1 MWGKYLPIYF
11 NHQVTSYLINSSLLH
26 ASQAQFQLDLKSK
39 DEAIKSKD
47 EEIKS
52 KDKESV
58 QVIRSKDQ
66 VIKSKDKEIT
76 HALSSKFK
84 SVRKL
89 EKTVTDL
96 RSNLAGAQLQIQ
108 LQDSHLQ
115 YTTDAAV
122 KQESTRLQSKIDEA
136 KKNEIVSTHLFIA

>member
-1 MWGKYLPIYF
+1 M
-11 NHQVTSYLINSSLLH
+11 
-26 ASQAQFQLDLKSK
+26 KSNN
-39 DEAIKSKD
+39 
-47 EEIKS
+47 
-52 KDKESV
+52 KESV
-58 QVIRSKDQ
+58 QVKRSKDQ
-66 VIKSKDKEIT
+66 VIKSKDKEIA

-84 SVRKL
+84 SVCNL
-89 EKTVTDL
+89 EKTVTAL
-96 RSNLAGAQLQIQ
+96 RSDLAGAQLQIQ

>member
-1 MWGKYLPIYF
+1 M
-11 NHQVTSYLINSSLLH
+11 
-26 ASQAQFQLDLKSK
+26 KSK
-39 DEAIKSKD
+39 DNK
-47 EEIKS
+47 
-52 KDKESV
+52 SV
-58 QVIRSKDQ
+58 QVISSKDQ

-84 SVRKL
+84 SVRNL

-122 KQESTRLQSKIDEA
+122 KQESTRLQSKIYDA
-136 KKNEIVSTHLFIA
+136 KKNEGVSTHLFIA